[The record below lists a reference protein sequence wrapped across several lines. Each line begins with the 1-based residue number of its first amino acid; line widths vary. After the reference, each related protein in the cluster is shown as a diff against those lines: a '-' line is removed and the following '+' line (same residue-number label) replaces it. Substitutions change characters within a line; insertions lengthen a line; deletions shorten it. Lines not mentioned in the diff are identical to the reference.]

1 MLVAKRINLT
11 YCLKRDRPLAIEI
24 LYLTKFN
31 IEIKSIKPIFVYLK
45 IIFQRRLNCHQFFNM
60 NTTFTKHSLKA
71 LYLLFAIAAVTLISA
86 CGKSDT
92 EVINYGSLSIYNTS
106 PTSATYDAYINS
118 TKANSVALPYAG
130 GIKYAQLN
138 TGTYDIKFTTA
149 GETAS
154 IYTKNVSVATSVFSS
169 LYLVGTSGNFDG
181 LFLTDDF
188 SNTSTE
194 KAYVR
199 FINLSPDAA
208 ALDLGIKD
216 ATTNLATNKAYKAY
230 SGFVAIDPGA
240 KVLEIKGASTTTVK
254 ATVDRT
260 FVKGTFYTV
269 IAGGKVT
276 PGTNERAFNGQI
288 IVHQ

>member
-1 MLVAKRINLT
+1 
-11 YCLKRDRPLAIEI
+11 
-24 LYLTKFN
+24 
-31 IEIKSIKPIFVYLK
+31 
-45 IIFQRRLNCHQFFNM
+45 M
-60 NTTFTKHSLKA
+60 NTTHTKFSFKA
-71 LYLLFAIAAVTLISA
+71 LYLLFAIAAVALISA

-92 EVINYGSLSIYNTS
+92 AVISYGSLSVYNTS

-118 TKANSVALPYAG
+118 SKANGAALPYAG

-138 TGTYDIKFTTA
+138 TGSYDVKFTVA
-149 GETAS
+149 GEIAS
-154 IYTKNVSVATSVFSS
+154 IYTKTGVPVSANAFST
-169 LYLVGTSGNFDG
+169 LYLIGTSGNFDG
-181 LFLTDDF
+181 LLLTDDF
-188 SNTSTE
+188 TNTSAE

-216 ATTNLATNKAYKAY
+216 ATTNLASNKAYKAY
-230 SGFVAIDPGA
+230 SGFVAVDPGA

-276 PGTNERAFNGQI
+276 PAANERAFNGQI

>member
-1 MLVAKRINLT
+1 
-11 YCLKRDRPLAIEI
+11 
-24 LYLTKFN
+24 
-31 IEIKSIKPIFVYLK
+31 
-45 IIFQRRLNCHQFFNM
+45 M
-60 NTTFTKHSLKA
+60 NTTYTKSSFKA
-71 LYLLFAIAAVTLISA
+71 LFLLLAIAAVTLISA

-92 EVINYGSLSIYNTS
+92 PITNYGSLSIYNAS
-106 PTSATYDAYINS
+106 PSSTTYDAYINT
-118 TKANSVALPYAG
+118 TKANSAALPYAG

-138 TGTYDIKFTTA
+138 TGTYDVKFTTA

-154 IYTKNVSVATSVFSS
+154 IYTKNVAIATSAFST

-181 LFLTDDF
+181 LLLTDDF

-216 ATTNLATNKAYKAY
+216 ATTNLVTNKAYKAY
-230 SGFVAIDPGA
+230 SGFVAVDPGA

-254 ATVDRT
+254 ATVERT
-260 FVKGTFYTV
+260 LVKGTFYTV

-276 PGTNERAFNGQI
+276 PDANERTFNGQI

>member
-1 MLVAKRINLT
+1 
-11 YCLKRDRPLAIEI
+11 
-24 LYLTKFN
+24 
-31 IEIKSIKPIFVYLK
+31 
-45 IIFQRRLNCHQFFNM
+45 M
-60 NTTFTKHSLKA
+60 NTTYTKFSFKA
-71 LYLLFAIAAVTLISA
+71 LCILVATAAVTLISA
-86 CGKSDT
+86 CGKSET
-92 EVINYGSLSIYNTS
+92 AVVNYGSLSIYNAS
-106 PTSATYDAYINS
+106 PSSATYDAYINT
-118 TKANSVALPYAG
+118 TKANSAALPYAG
-130 GIKYAQLN
+130 GVKYAQLN
-138 TGTYDIKFTTA
+138 TGTYDVKFTTA
-149 GETAS
+149 GETTS
-154 IYTKNVSVATSVFSS
+154 IYTKNVAIATSAFST
-169 LYLVGTSGNFDG
+169 LYLVGTTGNFDG
-181 LFLTDDF
+181 LLLADDF

-230 SGFVAIDPGA
+230 SGFVAVDPGA

>member
-1 MLVAKRINLT
+1 
-11 YCLKRDRPLAIEI
+11 
-24 LYLTKFN
+24 
-31 IEIKSIKPIFVYLK
+31 
-45 IIFQRRLNCHQFFNM
+45 M
-60 NTTFTKHSLKA
+60 NTTYTKSSFKA

-86 CGKSDT
+86 CGKSET
-92 EVINYGSLSIYNTS
+92 AAINYGSLSIYNAS
-106 PTSATYDAYINS
+106 PSSATYDTYINA
-118 TKANSVALPYAG
+118 TKANGAALPYAG

-138 TGTYDIKFTTA
+138 AGTYDVKFTTA
-149 GETAS
+149 GETTS
-154 IYTKNVSVATSVFSS
+154 IYTKNVAIANSAFST

-181 LFLTDDF
+181 LLLADDF

-194 KAYVR
+194 KSYIR

-230 SGFVAIDPGA
+230 SGFVAVDPGA

-254 ATVDRT
+254 ATFERT
-260 FVKGTFYTV
+260 LVKGTFYTV